1 MNNKGRQPSSPLE
14 ASQPGREDPVTIRSY
29 RETDRESVRS
39 LFASSLMDFSEGFEE
54 GMKAY
59 IRHSLSDDLADISA
73 QYVRP
78 ARSGFWIAEAA
89 GSLKG
94 MVGIQQKTEEAAELR
109 RMSVSSDSRRRG
121 IGRKLLETT
130 ESFCRDQGYR
140 RIFLTTVTPL
150 QPAIRMYREY
160 GFRLVGEEQYG
171 QITGLHF
178 IKDLYPL
185 DGPR

>member
-1 MNNKGRQPSSPLE
+1 MSGRY
-14 ASQPGREDPVTIRSY
+14 GDPVTIRSY

-94 MVGIQQKTEEAAELR
+94 MVGIQQKTEEEAELR

-160 GFRLVGEEQYG
+160 GFRLVSEEQYG

-178 IKDLYPL
+178 IKDLHASS
-185 DGPR
+185 